1 MTYCLKTAICLRLK
15 LTLKLPLFL
24 FFCFFGPQNV
34 LTVPW
39 KRNRHIDFPA
49 EYKEPLYPV
58 YTHRVSCQ
66 ISTVLLTLTVF
77 SYGVMP
83 ELGLVCLASA
93 FLLGYQ
99 SSVSSG
105 ERSSS
110 LHQYSLLFYFNL
122 NIQILNVSLF
132 WLDFNIFHSFQDSV
146 YFNFSIRQIIF
157 SV

>member
-1 MTYCLKTAICLRLK
+1 MTCQNNQTKIDTCLNLYLLK
-15 LTLKLPLFL
+15 LEIDPKIILVFI
-24 FFCFFGPQNV
+24 FCFFGPPNV

-66 ISTVLLTLTVF
+66 ISTVLLTLTMF
-77 SYGVMP
+77 SHGVMP
-83 ELGLVCLASA
+83 ELGLVCLATA
-93 FLLGYQ
+93 FLSGYQ

-122 NIQILNVSLF
+122 NT
-132 WLDFNIFHSFQDSV
+132 NIECQFV
-146 YFNFSIRQIIF
+146 LT
-157 SV
+157 

>member
-1 MTYCLKTAICLRLK
+1 MTCQNNQTKIDTCLNLYLLK
-15 LTLKLPLFL
+15 LEIDPKNILVFI
-24 FFCFFGPQNV
+24 FCFFGTPNV

-77 SYGVMP
+77 SRGVMS

-93 FLLGYQ
+93 FLSGYQ

-110 LHQYSLLFYFNL
+110 LHQYSLLFNFNL
-122 NIQILNVSLF
+122 NT
-132 WLDFNIFHSFQDSV
+132 NIECQLV
-146 YFNFSIRQIIF
+146 LT
-157 SV
+157 